1 MLSNKQFNAALGIFG
16 ALLFASFILPYHVRP
31 LSTYYNDALV
41 ALGVL
46 LVISLFAANLKPT
59 LQLPKIALLP
69 LAIII
74 VVFVQLL
81 LGVVQF
87 DRVAL
92 PILYLLLASA
102 AMLIGANLSSLPNGK
117 EKICLM
123 MASVHLLASL
133 LSVIMQGIQITGVNA
148 TPFIMFIERNAQ
160 ALRPYA
166 NVAQPNQLALL
177 LCLGLASIWWLYQSS
192 RLDRWTSVLLALVL
206 LWGITLTQSR
216 IGWIILPLF
225 VMFCFPRRADSKSI
239 NRYLLVLLLIAY
251 LLMVIALPTISRYL
265 GFFSGSVQEHIGGR
279 SERLALMQQAW
290 HMALQHPWL
299 GVGWFGFGAEQV
311 KIAGSFPAT
320 IYAEHSH
327 NLVLN
332 LAAELGFPAAVI
344 ILCVL
349 AWWLLQ
355 TCVLV
360 KATRAVQFAS
370 LCFIAIFV
378 HSMVE
383 YPMWYAFV
391 LIPFSLLIG
400 MVHQTRYPSDD
411 VPVPQAALAFCF
423 MLGFALLL
431 WLTVDFQRVV
441 FGYRIL
447 NVAPGAQNSLIEKEL
462 LAKPRL
468 TVFSDYY
475 NYFKL
480 TKLLPREGMD
490 EREIDFVAS
499 TTSRFGYVHALNKL
513 AEVYTLN
520 GAPAKAGEVMLTL
533 QRLHPFAYGQYFDYW
548 KAQSLLDE
556 RYRAVFLH
564 IPKRDSE

>member
-46 LVISLFAANLKPT
+46 LAISLFAANLKPN
-59 LQLPKIALLP
+59 LSLPKIAILP
-69 LAIII
+69 LVIIT

-81 LGVVQF
+81 LGMVQF

-92 PILYLLLASA
+92 PILYLLLATA
-102 AMLIGANLSSLPNGK
+102 AMLIGATWSGLPNGND
-117 EKICLM
+117 KICLM
-123 MASVHLLASL
+123 MTSVHLLASL
-133 LSVIMQGIQITGVNA
+133 SSVVMQGIQIAGINA

-192 RLDRWTSVLLALVL
+192 RLDRWTSVLLALLL
-206 LWGITLTQSR
+206 LWGVALTQSR

-225 VMFCFPRRADSKSI
+225 VMFCFSKRSDSKAI
-239 NRYLLVLLLIAY
+239 NRYLLVLLLAVY
-251 LLMVIALPTISRYL
+251 ALMVIALPTISSYL
-265 GFFSGSVQEHIGGR
+265 GFFSGSVQGHIGGR
-279 SERLALMQQAW
+279 SERVALMQQAW
-290 HMALQHPWL
+290 YMATQHPWL
-299 GVGWFGFGAEQV
+299 GVGWFGFGPEQV
-311 KIAGSFPAT
+311 KIAASFPAT
-320 IYAEHSH
+320 TYAEHSH

-332 LAAELGFPAAVI
+332 LAAELGFPVAII
-344 ILCVL
+344 ILCVF

-355 TCVLV
+355 TCVLA
-360 KATRAVQFAS
+360 KTTRAVQFAS

-391 LIPFSLLIG
+391 LIPFSLLVG

-441 FGYRIL
+441 FGYRVL
-447 NVAPGAQNSLIEKEL
+447 NVAPGVQTSLIEKEL
-462 LAKPRL
+462 LAKPQL

-475 NYFKL
+475 SYFKL

-490 EREIDFVAS
+490 EREIDFVAA

-513 AEVYTLN
+513 AEVYALN
-520 GAPAKAGEVMLTL
+520 GAPSKAAQVMLTL
-533 QRLHPFAYGQYFDYW
+533 QRLHPFSYAQYFDYW
-548 KAQSLLDE
+548 KSQAELDQ
-556 RYRAVFLH
+556 RYAAVF
-564 IPKRDSE
+564 IAMPKRDAD